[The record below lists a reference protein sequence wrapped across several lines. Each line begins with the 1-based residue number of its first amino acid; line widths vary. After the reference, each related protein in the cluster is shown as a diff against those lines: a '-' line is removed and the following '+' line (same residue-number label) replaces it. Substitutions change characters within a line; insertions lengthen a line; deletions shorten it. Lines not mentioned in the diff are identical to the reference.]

1 MSVEER
7 GREQR
12 EAPSPPAEGGVRQQ
26 LIDSKFG
33 QNGGKSKQ
41 RQAGRCREKFQD
53 KSSKFSIVRSTPMC
67 PVLCR
72 ADDGCWAS
80 FDGFAARFDAAVR
93 LLFFREH
100 RQLP

>member
-12 EAPSPPAEGGVRQQ
+12 EEPSPPAERGVRQQ

-41 RQAGRCREKFQD
+41 RQAGRRREKFKG
-53 KSSKFSIVRSTPMC
+53 KSSKFSIARSTPMC

-72 ADDGCWAS
+72 VDDGCWAS
-80 FDGFAARFDAAVR
+80 FEGFAAMFDAAVR
-93 LLFFREH
+93 LPFFRQH
-100 RQLP
+100 HQLP